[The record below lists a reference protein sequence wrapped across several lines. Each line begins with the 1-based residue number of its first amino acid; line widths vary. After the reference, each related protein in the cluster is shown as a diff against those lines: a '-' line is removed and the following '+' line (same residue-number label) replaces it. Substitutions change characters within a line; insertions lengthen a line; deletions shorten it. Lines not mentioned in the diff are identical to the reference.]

1 MVAVST
7 TSVAK
12 NIAVQGKSTMDVSKP
27 KKEKA
32 APKEPKAKKIAA
44 VKKPKSS
51 PSHPSF
57 LLMIT
62 EAIISLKERTGSSQ
76 YAITK
81 FIEEKHKHLP
91 PTFRKLLLF
100 NLKKL
105 VAAGKLVKVKNSFKL
120 PAGSASTKS
129 ASATA
134 SVPSKKPSKPSAPI
148 SGKPAKVKAV
158 VKPRPVAK
166 PKPKGAA
173 KPQAKASIAKPKADA
188 KPKPK
193 STGRTKAAKTA
204 MKAPGKKP
212 TAAAKPLKA
221 KKATAKSPKK
231 PKSVPT
237 PAKRARGG
245 R

>member
-81 FIEEKHKHLP
+81 FIEEKHKQLP

-166 PKPKGAA
+166 AKPKGA
-173 KPQAKASIAKPKADA
+173 AKPKADA